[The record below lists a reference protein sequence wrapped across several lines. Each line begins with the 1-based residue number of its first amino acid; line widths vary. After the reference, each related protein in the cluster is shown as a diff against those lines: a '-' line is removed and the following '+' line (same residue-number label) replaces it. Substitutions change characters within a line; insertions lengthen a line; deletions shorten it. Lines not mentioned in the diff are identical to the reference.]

1 MKKHFNLYTLILS
14 LLFAALTITGCAN
27 LFDENETPITLT
39 VTFKANY
46 EGSTYEDDT
55 QVVPVGKEFTL
66 KKNTFSR
73 PGYVFGGWSKDSTAT
88 TSSYQDGGN
97 ATFTESTI
105 LYAVWLASTSTITFN
120 GNGGTV
126 SGDGTTTSYTQ
137 EMTTKVP
144 TALTPNKFKR
154 IGYLFAG
161 WAEDKDASEPLY
173 KDGVT
178 YTPSGSVTLYAI
190 WAEIKDTYE
199 IHYMNGETEV
209 TEDASFW
216 ADGYSLP
223 KTYTVDTNS
232 ESPTYGQVTSTV
244 TLPALANIKTTSKYF
259 SGWYKDSNFA
269 GTSWTEVSGV
279 AAGDLT
285 FYVKWTDTG
294 LYVAGTGHTVVSADG
309 SDTYTGDDAG
319 SIAHPYAT
327 LQTAINKIQ
336 DAPTLD
342 WTINIDGNV
351 SGNTE
356 ITTKNVKSII
366 ILGVTS
372 SSSDILT
379 GSSGSTISVVG
390 ATKVVLQNIKITG
403 GTGKTSEEGT
413 VGGGIYISDAGATVM
428 LNSSVLITGNT
439 ATKGGGIY
447 IGGGTATLNGGAIK
461 GNTATSCGGGV
472 YIAAG
477 SFTLSSGD
485 IGVDGEANTAIEGGG
500 VYNSGIFTM
509 TGGTITGNKANK
521 SGQTKGR
528 GGGIYNNASLSITG
542 GYIGTGKTAPIT
554 GTNCANK
561 ASLGG
566 GIYNSESATQ
576 LSLSSCSVTC
586 NYAGDG
592 GGVYT
597 KVTWS
602 DSNNCVSGNG
612 AGEDGEADVTI
623 DTGS

>member
-1 MKKHFNLYTLILS
+1 MKKHFNIYTLILS
-14 LLFAALTITGCAN
+14 LLFAAFAITGCAN

-144 TALTPNKFKR
+144 TALTPTKFKR

-232 ESPTYGQVTSTV
+232 ESPTFGQVTSTV
-244 TLPALANIKTTSKYF
+244 TLPALANIKITSKYF

-269 GTSWTEVSGV
+269 GTSWTEVSGL

-356 ITTKNVKSII
+356 ITTKNVKSIK
-366 ILGVTS
+366 ILGATGNSV
-372 SSSDILT
+372 DKLT
-379 GSSGSTISVVG
+379 VSSGSTISVVG
-390 ATKVVLQNIKITG
+390 KANVVLQSITITG
-403 GTGKTSEEGT
+403 GTGKGPEGGT
-413 VGGGIYISDAGATVM
+413 TQGGGIYISDASANVT
-428 LNSSVLITGNT
+428 LNSGVLITGNT
-439 ATKGGGIY
+439 ATNGGGIY
-447 IGGGTATLNGGAIK
+447 IDGGTVTLSGGTIK

-472 YIAAG
+472 YVASG
-477 SFTLSSGD
+477 TFTLSSGD
-485 IGVDGEANTAIEGGG
+485 IGADGAANTAI
-500 VYNSGIFTM
+500 Y
-509 TGGTITGNKANK
+509 
-521 SGQTKGR
+521 
-528 GGGIYNNASLSITG
+528 GGGIYNAGRLEVNGGSISYNNA
-542 GYIGTGKTAPIT
+542 T
-554 GTNCANK
+554 GTNEYGNSKGVGAGIYNKGTLTLSGSYSITSNTANRL
-561 ASLGG
+561 AG
-566 GIYNSESATQ
+566 GIYNVTGSSTTPTLYPVPSAISNNSPTNVDGGVDESA
-576 LSLSSCSVTC
+576 
-586 NYAGDG
+586 N
-592 GGVYT
+592 
-597 KVTWS
+597 
-602 DSNNCVSGNG
+602 
-612 AGEDGEADVTI
+612 
-623 DTGS
+623 